1 MNKIYFSDEL
11 MARFYDGETTPE
23 ETIMILRA
31 AKENPELKEEIDF
44 MMSIPRELMDIQINR
59 EELKEKTKEEPKA
72 RVVSISDT
80 SVAAASMT
88 TPSTCYP
95 LQLYRLAAKT
105 RESGHDMKAPNDC
118 VVRCEHYILQQF
130 GKRASIEKLSS
141 LSKDK
146 GWLKEGGTPLHQI
159 GRLLSEFY
167 RLSVVRRYDCTK
179 DDIKQELKSDCKVI
193 AVINADKLYGK
204 QVERDVPNHAIVVL
218 SIDNEHVSL
227 FDPQQGEEIS
237 CSTDNFI
244 FAWKDSHYY
253 IISVTKRGSRKYN
266 PDPIDT
272 SSFKIDDDLEELIEA
287 IAENAHEIWAKERM
301 ADHWRYGDKRDDTK
315 KEHPDLVPYSDLTD
329 EEKKYDR
336 KMARGTIELLKRLG
350 YEIKKKE

>member
-1 MNKIYFSDEL
+1 MNKIDFSDEL

-44 MMSIPRELMDIQINR
+44 MMSIPPELMDIQIKR
-59 EELKEKTKEEPKA
+59 E
-72 RVVSISDT
+72 DDQ
-80 SVAAASMT
+80 
-88 TPSTCYP
+88 
-95 LQLYRLAAKT
+95 LQLYRLVAKT
-105 RESGHDMKAPNDC
+105 RGYGHDMKAPNDC

-130 GKRASIEKLSS
+130 GKSDTIEKLKS
-141 LSKDK
+141 LSKGK
-146 GWLKEGGTPLHQI
+146 GWLREGGTPLHQI

-167 RLSVVRRYDCTK
+167 RLSVVRRYDCSE
-179 DDIKQELKSDCKVI
+179 DDIKHELNSNCKVI
-193 AVINADKLYGK
+193 AVINADKLYGN
-204 QVERDVPNHAIVVL
+204 QVERDIPNHAVVVL
-218 SIDNEHVSL
+218 SIDNQQVL
-227 FDPQQGEEIS
+227 IFDPQLGEKKSYLI
-237 CSTDNFI
+237 DNFM

-253 IISVTKRGSRKYN
+253 IISVTKRGSRIYH

-272 SSFKIDDDLEELIEA
+272 SSFKIDEDLEELMEA

-301 ADHWRYGDKRDDTK
+301 ANDWKYGDKRDDAK

-329 EEKKYDR
+329 KEKEYDR

-350 YEIKKKE
+350 YEIKKK